1 MTMKDP
7 IDDKLKSVC
16 HQLPRHAPG
25 KSLWPGVHAAISPR
39 KARVR
44 WPVIFVAAAGVLAAA
59 LALVFVS
66 PKQRRPGLESGPSYE
81 DVTSGPGDVY
91 GESGRRGLPEGS

>member
-1 MTMKDP
+1 MTMHDP
-7 IDDKLKSVC
+7 IDEKLKSVC
-16 HQLPRHAPG
+16 RQLPRHAPG
-25 KSLWPGVHAAISPR
+25 KSLWPGVYAAISPR
-39 KARVR
+39 KAERR
-44 WPVIFVAAAGVLAAA
+44 WPIIVAAAAGALAAV

-66 PKQRRPGLESGPSYE
+66 PKQRRPNPESGPYYE